1 MTDVPQAGF
10 WSIAEADP
18 DRIAIVDGRSEPATF
33 GEVLTWSRRIARGLR
48 ALGLG
53 RGDHIAMVLPNDRS
67 FVETWLAAAESG
79 LYVTPVNFHLAAP
92 EIAYV
97 LGDSEAKAIFVHEEL
112 ADVCAAAIAE
122 AGIPTERCFSFGA
135 VTGCTAVEELL
146 SGGAE
151 PLADPSPGALM
162 MYTSGTTGRPK
173 GVKRPLLDGDAET
186 PMRETA
192 TLTARGFDIPIGE
205 GASLVCGPLYH
216 AGPFLQLST
225 GLNVGHRVVL
235 LPKFDAERCLAL
247 VEQYGITDTQMVP
260 TMFHRLLALPD
271 DVRTKYDLSSLVSI
285 LHSGAP
291 CPVETKQK
299 MMDWLGPVIYETY
312 GGTEAAA
319 TIAKPKRWLEK
330 PGTVG
335 KPIHGVR
342 VRILDDDGND
352 VPVGTQGTVHI
363 ESTRHPDAVYFKDPE
378 KTKNTFKEGGV
389 TLGDVG
395 YLDEDGFLFLCDR
408 KIDMVISGGVNIYP
422 AEVEA
427 ALLTHPAVADA
438 VVLGAPDPEWGER
451 VHAVVE
457 PTAGSVADD
466 ALAAELI
473 AHCQAR
479 IARFKC
485 PRTVEFVG
493 ELPRLPNGK
502 VEKRR
507 LRDTLWAAEDQ
518 KI

>member
-1 MTDVPQAGF
+1 
-10 WSIAEADP
+10 
-18 DRIAIVDGRSEPATF
+18 
-33 GEVLTWSRRIARGLR
+33 
-48 ALGLG
+48 
-53 RGDHIAMVLPNDRS
+53 MVLPNDRS
-67 FVETWLAAAESG
+67 FVETWLAAVESG
-79 LYVTPVNFHLAAP
+79 LYITPVNFHLAPP

-97 LGDSEAKAIFVHEEL
+97 LADSGSRAVFVHEAL
-112 ADVCAAAIAE
+112 ADVCAPAIDA
-122 AGIPTERCFSFGA
+122 AGIPVDRCFSFGTVA
-135 VTGCTAVEELL
+135 GCTPVEELVT
-146 SGGAE
+146 GGPE
-151 PLADPSPGALM
+151 PLAEPSPGALM

-173 GVKRPLLDGDAET
+173 GVKRPLAEGDPAAIAAEQ
-186 PMRETA
+186 A
-192 TLTARGFDIPIGE
+192 TIAARGFDIPVGR
-205 GASLVCGPLYH
+205 GTSLVCGPLYH
-216 AGPFLQLST
+216 AGPFLQLNT
-225 GLNVGHRVVL
+225 GLNVGHTVVL
-235 LPKFDAERCLAL
+235 LPRFDAERCLAL
-247 VEQYGITDTQMVP
+247 IEEHGVTDTQMVP

-271 DVRTKYDLSSLVSI
+271 DVRARYDLSSLVSV

-291 CPVETKQK
+291 CPVDTKQR

-319 TIAKPKRWLEK
+319 TIAKPKRWLDK

-352 VPVGTQGTVHI
+352 VPAGTPGIVHI
-363 ESTRHPDAVYFKDPE
+363 ESERQPPAEYLNDPE
-378 KTKNTFKEGGV
+378 KTKSTFQRGGV
-389 TLGDVG
+389 SLGDVG

-427 ALLTHPAVADA
+427 ALLTHPAVGDA
-438 VVLGAPDPEWGER
+438 IVIGAPDAEWGER

-457 PTAGSVADD
+457 PAAGAVAGDE
-466 ALAAELI
+466 LAAELI
-473 AHCQAR
+473 AHCQSR

-485 PRTVEFVG
+485 PRTVEFVD

-507 LRDTLWAAEDQ
+507 LRDVLWATQDQ